1 MDSQALAFHGSS
13 GAHNAGYYHH
23 LTGAEFGSNSEIA
36 ARDMHVTF
44 NTDSPVVEL
53 KARPPVW
60 CPQQS
65 LQGTGKIDKHVA
77 HQEKPEERKREE
89 RKRNTE

>member
-1 MDSQALAFHGSS
+1 MQAH
-13 GAHNAGYYHH
+13 
-23 LTGAEFGSNSEIA
+23 
-36 ARDMHVTF
+36 
-44 NTDSPVVEL
+44 TDSPVVEL

-77 HQEKPEERKREE
+77 HQEEPKRKRDRREGE
-89 RKRNTE
+89 KYTGKKKADW